1 MDNKEKWGLV
11 DDYFSVNGFVFGT
24 EKSVL
29 YRTFS
34 ENCGKTSFVVVSW
47 NLFMWAKALE

>member
-24 EKSVL
+24 EKCYIVL
-29 YRTFS
+29 SQRTVEKRIS
-34 ENCGKTSFVVVSW
+34 LLCLGICSCGQR
-47 NLFMWAKALE
+47 L